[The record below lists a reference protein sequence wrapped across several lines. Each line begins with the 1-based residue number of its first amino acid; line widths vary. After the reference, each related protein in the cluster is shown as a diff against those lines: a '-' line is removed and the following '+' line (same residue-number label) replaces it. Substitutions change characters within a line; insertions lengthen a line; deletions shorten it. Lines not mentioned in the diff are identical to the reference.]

1 MGDGKGGASV
11 FGMKHMIGAFGTPRM
26 LALLPA
32 ATLGAYWAGG
42 ETALMAMALGLP
54 GAIALFGKF
63 ESPGRHPEDMRDAL
77 TGLCLREGVE
87 RALDDVLSGPDRRKK
102 ATACLTLEIDDFDLL
117 IERMGHKAAEDVLR
131 RVGERLQSV
140 MRQFDVI
147 ARIDGPVFAVALAP
161 VRRAD
166 LEALIQIAGRIQAA
180 VSEPISLDATT
191 IHISASVG
199 FCLDSRAP
207 EPTGEAML
215 EAALLAMQAARHN
228 GEEGQITAWFQPQL
242 STDTGRVSGFEALAR
257 WVHPERGLISP
268 ADFLPAINRAGL
280 SERLSE
286 IMLHQSLAALRKWDK
301 ANFAVPQVGVNFSS
315 DELRNPNLIEKIRW
329 ELDRFDLAPGR
340 LAVEVLETVVAE
352 TDDDIIT
359 RNISQ
364 LARLGC
370 AIDLDDFGT
379 GHASIATIRR
389 FAIGRIKIDRSFIIK
404 VDQDPEQ
411 QRLVSAILTMA
422 ERLGLETL
430 AEGVETIGE
439 HAMLAQLGCNHVQG
453 YGLARPM
460 PFEDTLAWMQKHYE
474 KLADTP
480 RIGRQAG

>member
-1 MGDGKGGASV
+1 MVHHG
-11 FGMKHMIGAFGTPRM
+11 F
-26 LALLPA
+26 ALLPA

-215 EAALLAMQAARHN
+215 EAALLAMQAA
-228 GEEGQITAWFQPQL
+228 
-242 STDTGRVSGFEALAR
+242 
-257 WVHPERGLISP
+257 
-268 ADFLPAINRAGL
+268 
-280 SERLSE
+280 
-286 IMLHQSLAALRKWDK
+286 
-301 ANFAVPQVGVNFSS
+301 
-315 DELRNPNLIEKIRW
+315 
-329 ELDRFDLAPGR
+329 PG
-340 LAVEVLETVVAE
+340 
-352 TDDDIIT
+352 
-359 RNISQ
+359 
-364 LARLGC
+364 
-370 AIDLDDFGT
+370 
-379 GHASIATIRR
+379 
-389 FAIGRIKIDRSFIIK
+389 
-404 VDQDPEQ
+404 
-411 QRLVSAILTMA
+411 
-422 ERLGLETL
+422 
-430 AEGVETIGE
+430 
-439 HAMLAQLGCNHVQG
+439 
-453 YGLARPM
+453 
-460 PFEDTLAWMQKHYE
+460 
-474 KLADTP
+474 
-480 RIGRQAG
+480 